1 MKNVENSEFWKSQL
15 VKQFELNDIGKKLL
29 DFLEIENP
37 EFTYKYIKSEFS
49 KFYREEIIEMFNED
63 FAEEEIN
70 KILKQLNHK
79 KLDKYEIITYEIK
92 VEDDEEEL

>member
-1 MKNVENSEFWKSQL
+1 MKNVENSEFWKAQL

-29 DFLEIENP
+29 DFLEIENS

-49 KFYREEIIEMFNED
+49 KFYREEIIEMFSED
-63 FAEEEIN
+63 FTEEETN
-70 KILKQLNHK
+70 KILRQLNHK

-92 VEDDEEEL
+92 VEEDEEEL